1 MGTIGGALGE
11 HFALMSL
18 LLTAVLIVF
27 LNLQTLRTEQTTELT
42 TSAAMLVTCF
52 AGILC
57 GQGHT
62 LVPAAAMV
70 ITAALLA
77 WKQPLSGFSLGLTE
91 KELHSALTLAI
102 LAIVIYPALPE
113 GTIGPHAFIAPRQ
126 AWLTVLLIAGIAPA
140 ALISAGVSFISMLI
154 VCALFLLSGI
164 GRHIARA
171 ETPDAAPFPLT
182 SPFSL
187 WVAIKYGSFF
197 VFLQVLG
204 NLAQQSAGQGA
215 FYLVSFL
222 GGLASSASSLAA
234 AASLAAHRP

>member
-1 MGTIGGALGE
+1 
-11 HFALMSL
+11 
-18 LLTAVLIVF
+18 
-27 LNLQTLRTEQTTELT
+27 
-42 TSAAMLVTCF
+42 MLVRNATIL
-52 AGILC
+52 GIL
-57 GQGHT
+57 
-62 LVPAAAMV
+62 
-70 ITAALLA
+70 
-77 WKQPLSGFSLGLTE
+77 
-91 KELHSALTLAI
+91 
-102 LAIVIYPALPE
+102 
-113 GTIGPHAFIAPRQ
+113 
-126 AWLTVLLIAGIAPA
+126 APA

-171 ETPDAAPFPLT
+171 ETSDTAPFPLT

-187 WVAIKYGSFF
+187 WVAIRYGSFF

-234 AASLAAHRP
+234 AASLAAQRP

>member
-1 MGTIGGALGE
+1 
-11 HFALMSL
+11 
-18 LLTAVLIVF
+18 
-27 LNLQTLRTEQTTELT
+27 
-42 TSAAMLVTCF
+42 MLVRNATIL
-52 AGILC
+52 GIL
-57 GQGHT
+57 
-62 LVPAAAMV
+62 
-70 ITAALLA
+70 
-77 WKQPLSGFSLGLTE
+77 
-91 KELHSALTLAI
+91 
-102 LAIVIYPALPE
+102 
-113 GTIGPHAFIAPRQ
+113 
-126 AWLTVLLIAGIAPA
+126 APA

-171 ETPDAAPFPLT
+171 ETSDTAPFPLT

-204 NLAQQSAGQGA
+204 NLAQQSAGLGA

-234 AASLAAHRP
+234 AASLAAQRP